1 MTLFFLD
8 FMLKFK
14 AGGLLAIWGA
24 PLRSARFY
32 LNHQQ
37 LLSHIHINHIHI
49 NHIRISH
56 TRISVD
62 LPNKLSTK
70 STANRAV

>member
-1 MTLFFLD
+1 MAITPWILARQNNALTTH
-8 FMLKFK
+8 K
-14 AGGLLAIWGA
+14 AGA